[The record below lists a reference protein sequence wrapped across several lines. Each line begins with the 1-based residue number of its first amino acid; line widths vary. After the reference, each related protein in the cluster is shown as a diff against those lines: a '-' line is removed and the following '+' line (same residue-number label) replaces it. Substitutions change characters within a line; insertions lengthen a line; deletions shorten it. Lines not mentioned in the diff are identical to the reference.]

1 MVDELKQQRK
11 QLEEGE
17 WQYMG
22 LLKTKTQLCIKHRGR
37 WEEDVAYDCV
47 ESWGGGKQLHVGL
60 YSLLHEIA
68 GHRRQI
74 QLPEKRPQKQRLYAL
89 FMHFFSYLCICLFV
103 HFFLYFKLSLNTN
116 PGPRFTSRACSIPKA
131 VSCLAAFQIK
141 TKSFTVFTGKIQI
154 TSKIGSSVVLWQ
166 VRPQWFHF

>member
-17 WQYMG
+17 RQYMD
-22 LLKTKTQLCIKHRGR
+22 LLKTKRQLRVNHWGR
-37 WEEDVAYDCV
+37 WEEDITYNCV

-74 QLPEKRPQKQRLYAL
+74 QLPEKTAPETEAVRLIYA
-89 FMHFFSYLCICLFV
+89 FV
-103 HFFLYFKLSLNTN
+103 
-116 PGPRFTSRACSIPKA
+116 
-131 VSCLAAFQIK
+131 
-141 TKSFTVFTGKIQI
+141 
-154 TSKIGSSVVLWQ
+154 
-166 VRPQWFHF
+166 